1 MKIGEVAKRV
11 GVDVHVL
18 RHWHDMGVVVPD
30 RAESGHRIYT
40 EEHIRRLRIVQ
51 SCQSVGMSLAE
62 IRLVLHRDEE
72 GRAEI
77 IDLRLR
83 WIRLQR
89 AQLEDAEKF
98 LEHVIGCTH
107 DFLTRCSDCTKY
119 ASKDWSANHQAG
131 RADSLMTNNS

>member
-1 MKIGEVAKRV
+1 MKIGEVAKRI
-11 GVDVHVL
+11 GIEVHVL
-18 RHWHDMGVVVPD
+18 RHWHDKGVVVPD

-62 IRLVLHRDEE
+62 IRLVLHRDEK

-83 WIRLQR
+83 RIRSQR
-89 AQLEDAEKF
+89 AQLEDAAKF

-107 DFLTRCSDCTKY
+107 DFLTRCPDCTRY
-119 ASKDWSANHQAG
+119 ALKDRPANRAG
-131 RADSLMTNNS
+131 FGRGR